1 MSSAIQ
7 FQQQKELENAVRE
20 LQSFMDITAV
30 TLHEAETAG
39 KRGYILTIIL
49 REDSQQIASEMYDWA
64 DKVLKK
70 YPSVPYVIINLWDVL
85 HRLKNGSLYYLK
97 WYLSNIS
104 LFKNEEFDFKIK
116 KDIPT
121 VSVLLKKAVKK
132 NNGLLAK
139 AESLRRGSQHYEGT
153 NNHYMA
159 LYTIHQAVN
168 LLFGIIGE
176 LVRGK
181 SHSNHYT
188 LDHLNKIKDYAPVL
202 NQVFNDDDAKDKEIT
217 DLLDKARIEFPYEGN
232 TKIKKDKIKEAQKKL
247 NRILKET
254 KKIFQDQLSY
264 CEGKSIFFIEPKQNP
279 EILNDAV
286 IDYEKIVSDTV
297 TSYLKTEAVYC
308 FGAAEKSIKHFYLL
322 VLVKEGKINAVHD
335 LADIIKSRTKEQCTA
350 TLLIHHTS
358 ELKTATG
365 DQKYFFLNVIKNGK
379 ALFKKESAVLEFG
392 DLPVRSITSAKEY
405 LCYRNTVVNYMES
418 WQGDYEWAC
427 YAPLKGLMLHT
438 MAEQICL
445 GMIRLFMGYSPNHFA
460 LSYLLEICDHFNAEI
475 SSYFPR
481 VTEQDRNLF
490 MILSRSYASL
500 RYSGADTFSEE
511 DMNLL
516 QDRYNDFAGF
526 CYTVVKDELAR
537 AENLISAEL

>member
-1 MSSAIQ
+1 MSEIQ
-7 FQQQKELENAVRE
+7 FQKQKELENAVGE

-30 TLHEAETAG
+30 TLHHAETAG
-39 KRGYILTIIL
+39 KSGHILTIIL
-49 REDSQQIASEMYDWA
+49 REDSQQIASEMYEWA

-85 HRLKNGSLYYLK
+85 HRLKNGCLYYLK

-104 LFKNEEFDFKIK
+104 LFKNDEFDFKIK
-116 KDIPT
+116 KDIPA

-132 NNGLLAK
+132 NSGLLAK

-153 NNHYMA
+153 NNHSMA

-168 LLFGIIGE
+168 LLFGIIGG
-176 LVRGK
+176 LVMGK

-188 LDHLNKIKDYAPVL
+188 LSHLDTIKDYAPVL
-202 NQVFNDDDAKDKEIT
+202 KQVFNTDHDKDKEIA
-217 DLLDKARIEFPYEGN
+217 DLLDRARIEFPYAGK
-232 TKIKKDKIKEAQKKL
+232 TKIKKERVKEAQNKL
-247 NRILKET
+247 YRILKET

-264 CEGKSIFFIEPKQNP
+264 CEEKSALFIEPKQNP
-279 EILNDAV
+279 EILNDEV
-286 IDYEKIVSDTV
+286 IDYEKLVSDTV

-308 FGAAEKSIKHFYLL
+308 FGTLEKTVRHFYLL
-322 VLVKEGKINAVHD
+322 VLVKENKLNAVHD
-335 LADIIKSRTKEQCTA
+335 LADVIKSRTKEQCTA
-350 TLLIHHTS
+350 TLLIHNIS
-358 ELKTATG
+358 ELKSATG
-365 DQKYFFLNVIKNGK
+365 DQKFFFLNIIKNGK
-379 ALFKKESAVLEFG
+379 ALFKKESAVLETVN
-392 DLPVRSITSAKEY
+392 LPVRCITSAKEY
-405 LCYRNTVVNYMES
+405 LSYRNIVVNYMES

-445 GMIRLFMGYSPNHFA
+445 GMIRLFMGYSPNHFS
-460 LSYLLEICDHFNAEI
+460 LSYLLEICDHFNPEI

-490 MILSRSYASL
+490 TILSRSYASL
-500 RYSGADTFSEE
+500 RYSGADTFSEL

-526 CYTVVKDELAR
+526 CTGVVQDELR
-537 AENLISAEL
+537 RTEKLISAEP

>member
-217 DLLDKARIEFPYEGN
+217 DLLDKARIEFPYGGN

>member
-7 FQQQKELENAVRE
+7 FQDQKELENAVRE

-70 YPSVPYVIINLWDVL
+70 YPPVPYVIINLWDVL
-85 HRLKNGSLYYLK
+85 HRIKHGSLYYLK

-132 NNGLLAK
+132 NSGLLAK

-159 LYTIHQAVN
+159 LYTIHQAIN

-176 LVRGK
+176 LVMGK

-188 LDHLNKIKDYAPVL
+188 LDHLNTIKDYAPIL
-202 NQVFNDDDAKDKEIT
+202 KQVFNTDHDKDKEIT
-217 DLLDKARIEFPYEGN
+217 DLLDRARIEFPYGGKI
-232 TKIKKDKIKEAQKKL
+232 KIKKDKVKEAQEKL

-264 CEGKSIFFIEPKQNP
+264 CEEKSVFFIEPKQNS
-279 EILNDAV
+279 EILNDPV
-286 IDYEKIVSDTV
+286 RDYEKLVSDTV

-308 FGAAEKSIKHFYLL
+308 FGTAEKRVKHFYLL
-322 VLVKEGKINAVHD
+322 VLVKETKANAVHD

-350 TLLIHHTS
+350 TLLIHHIS
-358 ELKTATG
+358 ELKSATG
-365 DQKYFFLNVIKNGK
+365 DQKYFFLNVIKNAK
-379 ALFKKESAVLEFG
+379 ALFKKESAVPEFG
-392 DLPVRSITSAKEY
+392 DLPVRSIISAKEY
-405 LCYRNTVVNYMES
+405 LCYRNIVVNNMEK
-418 WQGDYEWAC
+418 WQEDYEWAC

-445 GMIRLFMGYSPNHFA
+445 GMIRLFMGYSPNHFS
-460 LSYLLEICDHFNAEI
+460 LSYLLEICDHFNPEI

-490 MILSRSYASL
+490 TILSRSYAQL
-500 RYSGADTFSEE
+500 RYSGADTFSEV

-526 CYTVVKDELAR
+526 CTGVVQDELR
-537 AENLISAEL
+537 RTEKLMSAEL

>member
-1 MSSAIQ
+1 MSEIQ
-7 FQQQKELENAVRE
+7 FQKQKEVENAVRE
-20 LQSFMDITAV
+20 LQSFMDITAI

-39 KRGYILTIIL
+39 KRGCILTIIL
-49 REDSQQIASEMYDWA
+49 REDSQQIASEIYDWA

-70 YPSVPYVIINLWDVL
+70 YPSVPYVIINIWDVL
-85 HRLKNGSLYYLK
+85 HRLKHGSLYYLK

-116 KDIPT
+116 KDIPP

-139 AESLRRGSQHYEGT
+139 VESLRRGSQHYEGT
-153 NNHYMA
+153 NNHPMA

-168 LLFGIIGE
+168 LLFGLIGE
-176 LVRGK
+176 LVMGR
-181 SHSNHYT
+181 SHSINYT
-188 LDHLNKIKDYAPVL
+188 LDHLSTINEYAPVL
-202 NQVFNDDDAKDKEIT
+202 NQVFSADKDKEIA
-217 DLLDKARIEFPYEGN
+217 DLLDRARIEFPYGGK
-232 TKIKKDKIKEAQKKL
+232 TKIKKDRVKEAQKKL
-247 NRILKET
+247 YCILKET

-264 CEGKSIFFIEPKQNP
+264 CEEKSILFIEPKQNS

-286 IDYEKIVSDTV
+286 IDYEKLVIDTV

-308 FGAAEKSIKHFYLL
+308 FGTAEKKVRHFYLL
-322 VLVKEGKINAVHD
+322 VLVKESKVNAVHD
-335 LADIIKSRTKEQCTA
+335 LADIIKSRTKEKCTA
-350 TLLIHHTS
+350 TILIHNIS

-365 DQKYFFLNVIKNGK
+365 DQKFFFLNVIKNGK
-379 ALFKKESAVLEFG
+379 ALFKKESAVPEFG

-405 LCYRNTVVNYMES
+405 LCYRNIVVNNMEK
-418 WQGDYEWAC
+418 WQEDYEWAC

-438 MAEQICL
+438 MTEQICI
-445 GMIRLFMGYSPNHFA
+445 GMIRLFMGYSPNHFS
-460 LSYLLEICDHFNAEI
+460 LSYLLEICDHFNPEI

-490 MILSRSYASL
+490 TILSRSYASL
-500 RYSGADTFSEE
+500 RYSGADTFSEL

-526 CYTVVKDELAR
+526 CTGVVKDELR
-537 AENLISAEL
+537 RTENLISVEL

>member
-1 MSSAIQ
+1 MSSVIQ
-7 FQQQKELENAVRE
+7 FQDQKELENAVRE

-39 KRGYILTIIL
+39 KRGYIFTIIL

-85 HRLKNGSLYYLK
+85 HRLKHGSLYYLK

-104 LFKNEEFDFKIK
+104 LFKNEEFDFKIT

-132 NNGLLAK
+132 NRGLLAK

-176 LVRGK
+176 LVMGK

-188 LDHLNKIKDYAPVL
+188 LDHLNTIKEYAPIL
-202 NQVFNDDDAKDKEIT
+202 KQVFNTDHDKDKEIA
-217 DLLDKARIEFPYEGN
+217 DLLDRARIEFPYGGK
-232 TKIKKDKIKEAQKKL
+232 TKIKKDRVKQAQKKL
-247 NRILKET
+247 YRILKET

-264 CEGKSIFFIEPKQNP
+264 CEEKSVFFIEPKQNP

-308 FGAAEKSIKHFYLL
+308 FGTVEKRVKYFYLL
-322 VLVKEGKINAVHD
+322 VLVKESKANAVHD
-335 LADIIKSRTKEQCTA
+335 LADIIKSRTKEHCTA
-350 TLLIHHTS
+350 TLLIHHIS
-358 ELKTATG
+358 ELKSATG
-365 DQKYFFLNVIKNGK
+365 DQKYFFLNIIKNGK
-379 ALFKKESAVLEFG
+379 ALFKKESAVLELG
-392 DLPVRSITSAKEY
+392 DLPVRSVTSAKEY
-405 LCYRNTVVNYMES
+405 LCYRNIVVNNMER
-418 WQGDYEWAC
+418 WQEDYEWAC

-438 MAEQICL
+438 MTEQICL
-445 GMIRLFMGYSPNHFA
+445 GMIRLFMGYSPNHFS
-460 LSYLLEICDHFNAEI
+460 LSYLLEICDHFNPEI

-481 VTEQDRNLF
+481 DTEQDRNLF
-490 MILSRSYASL
+490 TILSRSFASL
-500 RYSGADTFSEE
+500 RYSGADTFSEL

-526 CYTVVKDELAR
+526 CTGVVQDELR
-537 AENLISAEL
+537 RTENLISAEL

>member
-7 FQQQKELENAVRE
+7 FQDQKELENAVRE

-30 TLHEAETAG
+30 TLHEAETEG
-39 KRGYILTIIL
+39 RRGYILTIIL

-85 HRLKNGSLYYLK
+85 HRLKHGSLYYLK

-121 VSVLLKKAVKK
+121 VSVLLKKAIKK
-132 NNGLLAK
+132 NSGLLAK

-176 LVRGK
+176 LVMGK

-188 LDHLNKIKDYAPVL
+188 LEHLNTIKDYAPIL
-202 NQVFNDDDAKDKEIT
+202 KQVFNSNHDKDKEIT
-217 DLLDKARIEFPYEGN
+217 NLLDRARIEFPYGGK
-232 TKIKKDKIKEAQKKL
+232 TKIKKDRVKEAQKKL
-247 NRILKET
+247 YRILKET

-264 CEGKSIFFIEPKQNP
+264 CEEKSNLFIEPKQNTDT
-279 EILNDAV
+279 LNDGI

-297 TSYLKTEAVYC
+297 MSYLKTEAVYC
-308 FGAAEKSIKHFYLL
+308 FGTAEKKVRHFYLL
-322 VLVKEGKINAVHD
+322 VLVKESKVNAVHD

-350 TLLIHHTS
+350 TLLIHHIS
-358 ELKTATG
+358 ELKSATG

-379 ALFKKESAVLEFG
+379 ALFKKESAVPEFG
-392 DLPVRSITSAKEY
+392 DLPVRSIISAKEY
-405 LCYRNTVVNYMES
+405 LCYRNIVVNNMEK
-418 WQGDYEWAC
+418 WQEDYEWAC

-445 GMIRLFMGYSPNHFA
+445 GMIRLFMGYSPNHFS
-460 LSYLLEICDHFNAEI
+460 LSYLLEICDHFNPEI

-490 MILSRSYASL
+490 TILSRSYAQL
-500 RYSGADTFSEE
+500 RYSGADTFSEL

-526 CYTVVKDELAR
+526 CTGVVQDELR
-537 AENLISAEL
+537 RTENLISVEL